1 MKKFVFVLL
10 AFSLSLSAQESV
22 LDSLEVQNLEEVI
35 VSSVRVKDNI
45 PIAFNNVSK
54 EEISKRNLGQDIP
67 ILLNFLPNVVTTSD
81 AGAGIGYTGIRI
93 RGVNSQSTN
102 VTINGIPYNDAESL
116 GTFWV
121 DLPDF
126 SSSVENLQVQRG
138 IGTSVNGSSAFG
150 ASINILTD
158 KISQNPYFE
167 SANTIGSFNT
177 VKNNFRF
184 STGLLNETIEFSGR
198 LSKIDSDGYI
208 DRASSDLKSYFL
220 QLSYKKNK
228 TLLKFLNFGGHEI
241 TYQAWNGIDLQTL
254 ENNRTY
260 NPSGLY
266 YDLNG
271 EERFHE
277 NEVDNYKQDHFQFH
291 WTQSFS
297 ENLSSNLGLNL
308 TNGRGYYEQYNEN
321 GSEDF
326 ITRKWLD
333 NQFYVINYTLNYL
346 KNNNNIIFGSTY
358 SEYDGDHFGETIWSQ
373 NSGDIEFTDLFYNGN
388 GLKKDF
394 SNFIKSIYQISNDVS
409 IYADLQLR
417 NIDYQT
423 TGSTSNIDQL
433 VVDKK
438 YSFFNPKAG
447 LNYDIN
453 QKNKIYFS
461 LSKAHREPTRSDFE
475 NNINIQ
481 PEELIDYELG
491 WKYNAEKFFFNSN
504 LYYMGY
510 KNQLVLTGALD
521 DVGSPIRE
529 NSGKSYRTGIEI
541 ESVYKATNKLNISA
555 NISLSE
561 NKNVDYKTNYN
572 GVITDWGDTDI
583 SFSPNVISSAGIQ
596 FSASQDLTFTLLN
609 KFVGNQYMSNTESN
623 ISKLSSYSTTDL
635 NILYTIEN
643 SALWMFGSAY
653 FSEIIVTAMINNIF
667 NKEYV
672 SNGYYYTYDDTWS
685 DPNLITTI
693 EGTGYYPQ
701 AKRNFLLG
709 LTFKL

>member
-423 TGSTSNIDQL
+423 FGSTSNIDQL

-529 NSGKSYRTGIEI
+529 NSGKSYRMGIEL

-596 FSASQDLTFTLLN
+596 FIASQDLTLTLLN

-623 ISKLSSYSTTDL
+623 ISMLSSYSTTDL
-635 NILYTIEN
+635 NILYTIKN
-643 SALWMFGSAY
+643 SAY
-653 FSEIIVTAMINNIF
+653 FSEIKVTAMINNIF

>member
-308 TNGRGYYEQYNEN
+308 TNGKGYYEQYNEN

-373 NSGDIEFTDLFYNGN
+373 NSGEIEFTDLFYNGN

-394 SNFIKSIYQISNDVS
+394 SNFIKSIYQISNDIS

-423 TGSTSNIDQL
+423 FGSTSNIDQL

-529 NSGKSYRTGIEI
+529 NSGKSYRTGIEL

-555 NISLSE
+555 NISFSE

-623 ISKLSSYSTTDL
+623 ISRLSSYSTTDL
-635 NILYTIEN
+635 NILYTIKN
-643 SALWMFGSAY
+643 SAY

>member
-1 MKKFVFVLL
+1 MKKIVFVLL

-22 LDSLEVQNLEEVI
+22 LDSLEIQNLEEVI

-254 ENNRTY
+254 ESNRTY

-266 YDLNG
+266 YNLNG

-423 TGSTSNIDQL
+423 FGSTSNIDQL

-529 NSGKSYRTGIEI
+529 NSGKSYRMGIEL

-596 FSASQDLTFTLLN
+596 FNASQDLTFALLN

-635 NILYTIEN
+635 NILYTIKN
-643 SALWMFGSAY
+643 SAY

>member
-491 WKYNAEKFFFNSN
+491 WKYNTEKFFFNSN

-529 NSGKSYRTGIEI
+529 NSGKSYRTGIEL

-555 NISLSE
+555 NISFSE

-635 NILYTIEN
+635 NILYTIKN
-643 SALWMFGSAY
+643 SAY

>member
-1 MKKFVFVLL
+1 MKKIVFVLL
-10 AFSLSLSAQESV
+10 AYSITLSAQESV
-22 LDSLEVQNLEEVI
+22 IDSLEIQNLEEVI
-35 VSSVRVKDNI
+35 VSSVRVKENI

-54 EEISKRNLGQDIP
+54 DEISKRNLGQDIP

-93 RGVNSQSTN
+93 RGINSQSTN

-126 SSSVENLQVQRG
+126 SSSVENLQMQRG

-158 KISQNPYFE
+158 KISEEPYFE
-167 SANTIGSFNT
+167 SANSVGSFNT
-177 VKNNFRF
+177 LKNNFSF
-184 STGLLNETIEFSGR
+184 STGLLNNTFEFSGR
-198 LSKIDSDGYI
+198 ISKIDSDGYI
-208 DRASSDLKSYFL
+208 DRASSDLKSHFF

-228 TLLKFLNFGGHEI
+228 SLFKFLNFGGHEI

-254 ENNRTY
+254 ENDRTY

-271 EERFHE
+271 QEQFHE

-291 WTQSFS
+291 WTQSIS
-297 ENLSSNLGLNL
+297 SNLISNLGLNL
-308 TNGRGYYEQYNEN
+308 TNGKGYYEQYNEN

-333 NQFYVINYTLNYL
+333 NQFYVINYNVNYSKN
-346 KNNNNIIFGSTY
+346 KNNLIFGSTY
-358 SEYDGDHFGETIWSQ
+358 SEYDGDHYGETIWSQ
-373 NSGDIEFTDLFYNGN
+373 NSGNIAFTDLFYNGN

-394 SNFIKSIYQISNDVS
+394 SNFIKSIYQFSERIG

-417 NIDYQT
+417 KIDYT
-423 TGSTSNIDQL
+423 TSGSTSNVEDL
-433 VVDKK
+433 TVNKH

-447 LNYDIN
+447 LNFTLND
-453 QKNKIYFS
+453 KNKIYFS
-461 LSKAHREPTRSDFE
+461 LSRAYREPTRSDFE

-481 PEELIDYELG
+481 PEELVDYELG
-491 WKYNAEKFFFNSN
+491 WKFNTKKFYFSSN
-504 LYYMGY
+504 LYYMNY

-521 DVGSPIRE
+521 DVGSPIRK
-529 NSGKSYRTGIEI
+529 NSGKSFRKGIEL
-541 ESVYKATNKLNISA
+541 ESIFKATNNLEISSNISF
-555 NISLSE
+555 SR
-561 NKNVDYKTNYN
+561 NKNIDYKTNFD
-572 GVITDWGDTDI
+572 GVLTNWGDTDI
-583 SFSPNVISSAGIQ
+583 SFSPDLVSSIGINFRPKEDINISV
-596 FSASQDLTFTLLN
+596 LN
-609 KFVGNQYMSNTESN
+609 KFVGEQFMSNTESVV
-623 ISKLSSYSTTDL
+623 SKLNSYSTTDL
-635 NILYTIEN
+635 NFIYSFKRLKH
-643 SALWMFGSAY
+643 FK
-653 FSEIIVTAMINNIF
+653 EIIFTAMINNIF

-685 DPNLITTI
+685 EPNVITTI

-701 AKRNFLLG
+701 ALRNFLLG
-709 LTFKL
+709 ITFKL

>member
-423 TGSTSNIDQL
+423 FGSTSNIDQL

-529 NSGKSYRTGIEI
+529 NSGKSYRMGIEL

-583 SFSPNVISSAGIQ
+583 SFSPNVISSACIQ
-596 FSASQDLTFTLLN
+596 FIASQDLTLTLLN

-623 ISKLSSYSTTDL
+623 ISMLSSYSTTDL
-635 NILYTIEN
+635 NILYTIKN
-643 SALWMFGSAY
+643 SAY
-653 FSEIIVTAMINNIF
+653 FSEIKVTAMINNIF

>member
-1 MKKFVFVLL
+1 MKKILFVLL
-10 AFSLSLSAQESV
+10 AFSVSLSAQESV

-81 AGAGIGYTGIRI
+81 AGAGFGYTGIRI

-121 DLPDF
+121 DLPDL
-126 SSSVENLQVQRG
+126 SSSIENLQVQRG

-158 KISQNPYFE
+158 KISQNPYFQ

-184 STGLLNETIEFSGR
+184 STGLLNEVIEFSGR

-333 NQFYVINYTLNYL
+333 NQFYVINYTLNYFL
-346 KNNNNIIFGSTY
+346 NNNNNIIFGSTY
-358 SEYDGDHFGETIWSQ
+358 SKYDGDHFGETIWSQ

-394 SNFIKSIYQISNDVS
+394 SNFIKSIFQISYDVS

-461 LSKAHREPTRSDFE
+461 LSKAQREPTRSDFE

-491 WKYNAEKFFFNSN
+491 WKYNAEKFLFNSN
-504 LYYMGY
+504 LYYMSY

-529 NSGKSYRTGIEI
+529 NSGKTYRKGIEL
-541 ESVYKATNKLNISA
+541 ESVYEATNKLNIFA

-561 NKNVDYKTNYN
+561 NKNIDYKTNYN

-583 SFSPNVISSAGIQ
+583 SFSPNIISSAGVQ
-596 FSASQDLTFTLLN
+596 FNASEDLTFILFN
-609 KFVGNQYMSNTESN
+609 KFVGDQYMSNTESM
-623 ISKLSSYSTTDL
+623 ISKLSSYSTIDFSM
-635 NILYTIEN
+635 LYTIKN
-643 SALWMFGSAY
+643 SKY
-653 FSEIIVTAMINNIF
+653 FSEIVITAMLNNIF

-685 DPNLITTI
+685 DPNIITTI

-709 LTFKL
+709 FTFKL

>member
-308 TNGRGYYEQYNEN
+308 TNGKGYYEQYNEN

-394 SNFIKSIYQISNDVS
+394 SNFIKSIYQISNDIS

-423 TGSTSNIDQL
+423 SGSTSNIDQL

-491 WKYNAEKFFFNSN
+491 WKYNTEKFSFNSN

-555 NISLSE
+555 NISFSE

-583 SFSPNVISSAGIQ
+583 SFSPNIISSAGIQ

-635 NILYTIEN
+635 NILYKIKN
-643 SALWMFGSAY
+643 SAY
-653 FSEIIVTAMINNIF
+653 FSEIIVTGMINNIF

-685 DPNLITTI
+685 DPNSITTI

>member
-1 MKKFVFVLL
+1 MKKFMFVLL

-177 VKNNFRF
+177 VKNNFKF

-308 TNGRGYYEQYNEN
+308 TNGKGYYEQYNEN

-491 WKYNAEKFFFNSN
+491 WKYNAEKFLFNSN

-529 NSGKSYRTGIEI
+529 NSGKSYRMGIEL

-583 SFSPNVISSAGIQ
+583 SFSQNVISSAGIQ
-596 FSASQDLTFTLLN
+596 FIASQDLTLTLLN

-635 NILYTIEN
+635 NILYTIKN
-643 SALWMFGSAY
+643 SAY

-685 DPNLITTI
+685 DPNSITTI

>member
-1 MKKFVFVLL
+1 MKKIVFVLL
-10 AFSLSLSAQESV
+10 AYSITLSAQESV
-22 LDSLEVQNLEEVI
+22 IDSLEIQNLEEVI
-35 VSSVRVKDNI
+35 VSSVRVKENI

-54 EEISKRNLGQDIP
+54 DEISKRNLGQDIP

-93 RGVNSQSTN
+93 RGINSQSTN

-126 SSSVENLQVQRG
+126 SSSVENLQMQRG

-158 KISQNPYFE
+158 KISEEPYFE
-167 SANTIGSFNT
+167 SANSVGSFNT
-177 VKNNFRF
+177 LKNNFSF
-184 STGLLNETIEFSGR
+184 STGLLNNTFEFSGR
-198 LSKIDSDGYI
+198 ISKIDSDGYI
-208 DRASSDLKSYFL
+208 DRASSDLKSHFF

-228 TLLKFLNFGGHEI
+228 SLFKFINFGGHEI

-254 ENNRTY
+254 ENDRTY

-271 EERFHE
+271 QEQFHE

-291 WTQSFS
+291 WTQSIS
-297 ENLSSNLGLNL
+297 SNIISNLGLNL
-308 TNGRGYYEQYNEN
+308 TNGKGYYEQYNEN

-333 NQFYVINYTLNYL
+333 NQFYVINYNVNYSKN
-346 KNNNNIIFGSTY
+346 KNNLIFGSTY
-358 SEYDGDHFGETIWSQ
+358 SEYDGDHYGETIWSQ
-373 NSGDIEFTDLFYNGN
+373 NSGNIAFTDLFYNGN

-394 SNFIKSIYQISNDVS
+394 SNFIKSIYQFSDRIG

-417 NIDYQT
+417 KIDYT
-423 TGSTSNIDQL
+423 TSGSTSNIEDL
-433 VVDKK
+433 TVNKH

-447 LNYDIN
+447 LNFTFND
-453 QKNKIYFS
+453 KNKIYFS
-461 LSKAHREPTRSDFE
+461 LSRAYREPTRSDFE

-481 PEELIDYELG
+481 PEELLDYELG
-491 WKYNAEKFFFNSN
+491 WKFNTKKFYFSSN
-504 LYYMGY
+504 LYYMNY

-521 DVGSPIRE
+521 DVGSPIRK
-529 NSGKSYRTGIEI
+529 NSGKSFRKGIEL
-541 ESVYKATNKLNISA
+541 ESIFKATNNLDISSNISF
-555 NISLSE
+555 SR
-561 NKNVDYKTNYN
+561 NKNIDYKTNFD
-572 GVITDWGDTDI
+572 GVVTNWGDTDI
-583 SFSPNVISSAGIQ
+583 SFSPDLVSSIGVNFRPKEDINISI
-596 FSASQDLTFTLLN
+596 LN
-609 KFVGNQYMSNTESN
+609 KFVGEQFMSNTESVV
-623 ISKLSSYSTTDL
+623 SKLNSYSTTDL
-635 NILYTIEN
+635 NFI
-643 SALWMFGSAY
+643 
-653 FSEIIVTAMINNIF
+653 FSFKKSKHFKEIIFTAMINNIF

-685 DPNLITTI
+685 EPNMITTI
-693 EGTGYYPQ
+693 EGAGYYPQ
-701 AKRNFLLG
+701 ALRNFLLG
-709 LTFKL
+709 ITFKL

>member
-10 AFSLSLSAQESV
+10 AFSLSLSALESV

-308 TNGRGYYEQYNEN
+308 TNGKGYYEQYNEN

-491 WKYNAEKFFFNSN
+491 WKYNAEKFLFNSN

-529 NSGKSYRTGIEI
+529 NSGKSYRMGIEL

-596 FSASQDLTFTLLN
+596 FIASQDLTLTLLN

-623 ISKLSSYSTTDL
+623 ISKLSSYSTSDL
-635 NILYTIEN
+635 NILYTIKN
-643 SALWMFGSAY
+643 SAY

-685 DPNLITTI
+685 DPNSITTI

>member
-373 NSGDIEFTDLFYNGN
+373 NSGNIEFTDLFYNGN

-529 NSGKSYRTGIEI
+529 NSGKSYRTGIEL

-635 NILYTIEN
+635 NILYTIKN
-643 SALWMFGSAY
+643 SAY

>member
-423 TGSTSNIDQL
+423 SGSTSNIDQL

-491 WKYNAEKFFFNSN
+491 WKYNSEKFFFNSN

-529 NSGKSYRTGIEI
+529 NSGKSYRMGIEL

-635 NILYTIEN
+635 NILYTIKN
-643 SALWMFGSAY
+643 SAY

>member
-177 VKNNFRF
+177 MKNNFRF

-423 TGSTSNIDQL
+423 SGSTSNIDQL

-453 QKNKIYFS
+453 QNNKIYFS

-491 WKYNAEKFFFNSN
+491 WKYNSEKFFFNSN

-529 NSGKSYRTGIEI
+529 NSGKSYRTGIEL

-555 NISLSE
+555 NISFSE

-596 FSASQDLTFTLLN
+596 FIASQDLTLTLLN

-635 NILYTIEN
+635 NILYTIKN
-643 SALWMFGSAY
+643 SAY

>member
-1 MKKFVFVLL
+1 MKKILFVLL
-10 AFSLSLSAQESV
+10 AFSVSLSAQESV
-22 LDSLEVQNLEEVI
+22 LDSPEVQNLEEVI

-81 AGAGIGYTGIRI
+81 AGAGFGYTGIRI

-121 DLPDF
+121 DLPDL
-126 SSSVENLQVQRG
+126 SSSIENLQVQRG

-158 KISQNPYFE
+158 KISQNPYFQ

-184 STGLLNETIEFSGR
+184 STGLLNEVIEFSGR

-333 NQFYVINYTLNYL
+333 NQFYVINYTLNYFL
-346 KNNNNIIFGSTY
+346 NNNNNIIFGSTY
-358 SEYDGDHFGETIWSQ
+358 SKYDGDHFGEIIWSQ

-394 SNFIKSIYQISNDVS
+394 SNFIKSIFQISYDVS

-461 LSKAHREPTRSDFE
+461 LSKAQREPTRSDFE

-491 WKYNAEKFFFNSN
+491 WKYNAEKFLFNSN
-504 LYYMGY
+504 LYYMSY

-529 NSGKSYRTGIEI
+529 NSGKTYRKGIEL
-541 ESVYKATNKLNISA
+541 ESVYEATNKLNISA

-561 NKNVDYKTNYN
+561 NKNIDYKTNYN

-583 SFSPNVISSAGIQ
+583 SFSPNIISSAGVQ
-596 FSASQDLTFTLLN
+596 FNASEDLTFILFN
-609 KFVGNQYMSNTESN
+609 KFVGDQYMSNTESM
-623 ISKLSSYSTTDL
+623 ISKLSSYSTIDFSM
-635 NILYTIEN
+635 LYTIKN
-643 SALWMFGSAY
+643 SKY
-653 FSEIIVTAMINNIF
+653 FSEIVITAMLNNIF

-685 DPNLITTI
+685 DPNIITTI

-709 LTFKL
+709 FTFKL

>member
-1 MKKFVFVLL
+1 MKKIVFVLL

-22 LDSLEVQNLEEVI
+22 LDSLEIQNLEEVI

-373 NSGDIEFTDLFYNGN
+373 NSGNIEFTDLFYNGN

-423 TGSTSNIDQL
+423 FGSTSNIDQL

-491 WKYNAEKFFFNSN
+491 WKYNTEKFFFNSN

-529 NSGKSYRTGIEI
+529 NSGKSYRMGIEL

-596 FSASQDLTFTLLN
+596 FIASQDLTFTLLN

-635 NILYTIEN
+635 NILYTIKN
-643 SALWMFGSAY
+643 SAY

>member
-1 MKKFVFVLL
+1 MKKIVFVLL

-45 PIAFNNVSK
+45 PIAFNNISK

-308 TNGRGYYEQYNEN
+308 TNGKGYYEQYNEN

-529 NSGKSYRTGIEI
+529 NSGKSYRMGIEL

-635 NILYTIEN
+635 NILYTIKN
-643 SALWMFGSAY
+643 SAY

>member
-1 MKKFVFVLL
+1 MKKIVFVLL

-22 LDSLEVQNLEEVI
+22 LDSLEIQNLEEVI

-158 KISQNPYFE
+158 KISENPYFE

-308 TNGRGYYEQYNEN
+308 TNGKGYYEQYNEN

-326 ITRKWLD
+326 ITRKWLE

-491 WKYNAEKFFFNSN
+491 WKYNSEKFFFNSN

-529 NSGKSYRTGIEI
+529 NSGKSYRTGIEL

-635 NILYTIEN
+635 NILYKIKN
-643 SALWMFGSAY
+643 SAY

>member
-394 SNFIKSIYQISNDVS
+394 SNFIKSIYQISNDIS

-423 TGSTSNIDQL
+423 FGSTSNIDQL

-491 WKYNAEKFFFNSN
+491 WKYNSEKFFFNSN

-529 NSGKSYRTGIEI
+529 NSGKSYRTGIEL

-623 ISKLSSYSTTDL
+623 ISMLSSYSTTDL
-635 NILYTIEN
+635 NILYTIKN
-643 SALWMFGSAY
+643 SAY

>member
-1 MKKFVFVLL
+1 MKKIVFVLL

-22 LDSLEVQNLEEVI
+22 LDSLEIQNLEEVI

-198 LSKIDSDGYI
+198 LSKIDSDGYV

-308 TNGRGYYEQYNEN
+308 TNGKGYYEQYNEN
-321 GSEDF
+321 GTEDF

-635 NILYTIEN
+635 NILYTIKN
-643 SALWMFGSAY
+643 SAY

-685 DPNLITTI
+685 DPNSITTI

>member
-308 TNGRGYYEQYNEN
+308 TNGKGYYEQYNEN

-529 NSGKSYRTGIEI
+529 NSGKSYRMGIEL

-596 FSASQDLTFTLLN
+596 FIASQDLTLTLLN

-635 NILYTIEN
+635 NILYTIKN
-643 SALWMFGSAY
+643 SAY

>member
-635 NILYTIEN
+635 NILYTIKN
-643 SALWMFGSAY
+643 SAY

-685 DPNLITTI
+685 DPNSITTI

>member
-1 MKKFVFVLL
+1 MKKTVFVLL
-10 AFSLSLSAQESV
+10 VFSLSLSAQESV
-22 LDSLEVQNLEEVI
+22 LDSLEIQNLEEVI

-67 ILLNFLPNVVTTSD
+67 ILLNFLPNVVSTSD

-177 VKNNFRF
+177 AKNNFRF

-308 TNGRGYYEQYNEN
+308 TNGKGYYEQYNEN

-447 LNYDIN
+447 LNYDLN

-461 LSKAHREPTRSDFE
+461 LSKAYREPTRSDFE

-491 WKYNAEKFFFNSN
+491 WKYNSEKFFFNSN
-504 LYYMGY
+504 LYHMGY

-529 NSGKSYRTGIEI
+529 NSGKSYRTGIEL
-541 ESVYKATNKLNISA
+541 ESVYKATKKLNISA
-555 NISLSE
+555 NISFSE

-596 FSASQDLTFTLLN
+596 FSASQDLTLTFLN
-609 KFVGNQYMSNTESN
+609 KFVGSQYMSNTESN

-635 NILYTIEN
+635 NILYTIKN
-643 SALWMFGSAY
+643 SAY
-653 FSEIIVTAMINNIF
+653 FSEIIITAMINNIF

>member
-308 TNGRGYYEQYNEN
+308 TNGMGYYEQYNEN

-326 ITRKWLD
+326 VTRKWLD

-635 NILYTIEN
+635 NILYTIKN
-643 SALWMFGSAY
+643 SAY

-685 DPNLITTI
+685 DPNSITTI

>member
-35 VSSVRVKDNI
+35 VSSVRVKENI

-291 WTQSFS
+291 WTQLFS
-297 ENLSSNLGLNL
+297 ENLSSNIGLNL

-333 NQFYVINYTLNYL
+333 NEFYVINYTLNYL

-358 SEYDGDHFGETIWSQ
+358 SKYDGDHFGKTIWSQ
-373 NSGDIEFTDLFYNGN
+373 NSGDIEFTDLFYDGN

-417 NIDYQT
+417 NIDYKT

-447 LNYDIN
+447 LNYDLN

-491 WKYNAEKFFFNSN
+491 WKYNAEKFLFNSN
-504 LYYMGY
+504 LYYMSY

-529 NSGKSYRTGIEI
+529 NSGKSYRTGIEL

-635 NILYTIEN
+635 NILYTIKN
-643 SALWMFGSAY
+643 SAY

-667 NKEYV
+667 DKEYV

>member
-45 PIAFNNVSK
+45 PIAFNNISK

-423 TGSTSNIDQL
+423 FGSTSNIDQL

-529 NSGKSYRTGIEI
+529 NSGKSYRMGIEL

-596 FSASQDLTFTLLN
+596 FIASQDLTLTLLN

-623 ISKLSSYSTTDL
+623 ISMLSSYSTTDL
-635 NILYTIEN
+635 NILYTIKN
-643 SALWMFGSAY
+643 SAY
-653 FSEIIVTAMINNIF
+653 FSEIKVTAMINNIF

>member
-308 TNGRGYYEQYNEN
+308 TNGKGYYEQYNEN

-423 TGSTSNIDQL
+423 FGSTSNIDQL

-529 NSGKSYRTGIEI
+529 NSGKSYRMGIEL

-635 NILYTIEN
+635 NILYTIKN
-643 SALWMFGSAY
+643 SAY

>member
-333 NQFYVINYTLNYL
+333 NKFYVINYTLNYL

-423 TGSTSNIDQL
+423 SGSTSNIDQL

-491 WKYNAEKFFFNSN
+491 WKYNTEKFSFNSN

-529 NSGKSYRTGIEI
+529 NSGKSYRTGIEL

-555 NISLSE
+555 NISFSE

-623 ISKLSSYSTTDL
+623 ISRLSSYSTTDL
-635 NILYTIEN
+635 NILYTIKN
-643 SALWMFGSAY
+643 SAY
-653 FSEIIVTAMINNIF
+653 FSEIIFTAMINNIF

>member
-1 MKKFVFVLL
+1 MKKIVFVLL
-10 AFSLSLSAQESV
+10 AYSITLSAQESV
-22 LDSLEVQNLEEVI
+22 IDSLEIQNLEEVI
-35 VSSVRVKDNI
+35 VSSVRVKENI

-54 EEISKRNLGQDIP
+54 DEISKRNLGQDIP

-93 RGVNSQSTN
+93 RGINSQSTN

-126 SSSVENLQVQRG
+126 SSSVENLQMQRG

-158 KISQNPYFE
+158 KISEEPYFE
-167 SANTIGSFNT
+167 SANSVGSFNT
-177 VKNNFRF
+177 LKNNFSF
-184 STGLLNETIEFSGR
+184 STGLLNNTFEFSGR
-198 LSKIDSDGYI
+198 ISKIDSDGYI
-208 DRASSDLKSYFL
+208 DRASSDLKSHFF

-228 TLLKFLNFGGHEI
+228 SLFKFLNFGGHEI

-254 ENNRTY
+254 ENDRTY

-271 EERFHE
+271 QEQFHE

-291 WTQSFS
+291 WTQSIS
-297 ENLSSNLGLNL
+297 SNLISNLGLNL
-308 TNGRGYYEQYNEN
+308 TNGKGYYEQYNEN

-333 NQFYVINYTLNYL
+333 NQFYVINYNVNYSKN
-346 KNNNNIIFGSTY
+346 KNNLIFGSTY
-358 SEYDGDHFGETIWSQ
+358 SEYDGDHYGETIWSQ
-373 NSGDIEFTDLFYNGN
+373 NSGNIAFTDLFYNGN

-394 SNFIKSIYQISNDVS
+394 SNFIKSIYQFSERIG

-417 NIDYQT
+417 KIDYT
-423 TGSTSNIDQL
+423 TSGSTSNVEDL
-433 VVDKK
+433 TVNKH

-447 LNYDIN
+447 LNFTLND
-453 QKNKIYFS
+453 KNKIYFS
-461 LSKAHREPTRSDFE
+461 LSRAYREPTRSDFE

-481 PEELIDYELG
+481 PEELVDYELG
-491 WKYNAEKFFFNSN
+491 WKFNTKKFYFSSN
-504 LYYMGY
+504 LYYMNY

-521 DVGSPIRE
+521 DVGSPIRK
-529 NSGKSYRTGIEI
+529 NSGKSFRKGIEL
-541 ESVYKATNKLNISA
+541 ESIFKATNNLEISSNISF
-555 NISLSE
+555 SR
-561 NKNVDYKTNYN
+561 NKNIDYKTNFD
-572 GVITDWGDTDI
+572 GVVTNWGDTDI
-583 SFSPNVISSAGIQ
+583 SFSPDLVSSIGVNFRPKEDINISI
-596 FSASQDLTFTLLN
+596 LN
-609 KFVGNQYMSNTESN
+609 KFVGEQFMSNTESVV
-623 ISKLSSYSTTDL
+623 SKLNSYSTTDL
-635 NILYTIEN
+635 NFIY
-643 SALWMFGSAY
+643 SFKRSKH
-653 FSEIIVTAMINNIF
+653 FKEIIFTAMINNIF

-685 DPNLITTI
+685 EPNMITTI
-693 EGTGYYPQ
+693 EGAGYYPQ
-701 AKRNFLLG
+701 ALRNFLLG
-709 LTFKL
+709 ITFKL